1 MEHRAL
7 PFLWLRIPSLKAW
20 ELLSLHLLP
29 SRASIH
35 HLSLSS
41 PAPYIP
47 SECCFSYV
55 KGCLRLANLMGF
67 YSTPRECFSPAIV
80 FETKKGVKLCANP
93 KEKWVQKAVQEL
105 KKKVLRA
112 S

>member
-1 MEHRAL
+1 MLTARTV
-7 PFLWLRIPSLKAW
+7 
-20 ELLSLHLLP
+20 LLLVVLLT
-29 SRASIH
+29 
-35 HLSLSS
+35 LSPCSDA
-41 PAPYIP
+41 APYIP
-47 SECCFSYV
+47 SECCFGYV
-55 KGCLRLANLMGF
+55 KGCLRLANLVGF